1 MRLRAYRWVWCLQF
15 NVLFSTLTTLIVFLR
30 YPSSASCVVTP
41 TGYSDSV
48 LFPHIFL
55 GTCGTV
61 TLGCA
66 YLTSRDS
73 LSVVILLLLS
83 DPDEF
88 GLSSLITTSS
98 PMSSL
103 LLARVTSCTGPVLTS
118 LITLGCV
125 PERILRRRLKGLVSS
140 PALCP
145 AQFSSWILGRVSFNC
160 ISQCAID
167 SFVSRSQQQDKSPPT
182 CFAVSLLSSLSSSQV
197 SVPRTPSL
205 RPH

>member
-30 YPSSASCVVTP
+30 YPSSASCVV
-41 TGYSDSV
+41 
-48 LFPHIFL
+48 PHIFL

-103 LLARVTSCTGPVLTS
+103 LLARVTSCTGPLLTS
-118 LITLGCV
+118 LITL
-125 PERILRRRLKGLVSS
+125 GLVSS

-160 ISQCAID
+160 ISQCATH
-167 SFVSRSQQQDKSPPT
+167 SFVSRSQHQDFKSPPT